1 MKYSYYGGSMKER
14 LELSVEYPVSLPDV
28 LDAIVVQTIDKFG
41 TQLKAAW
48 ALNVTPQMISRR
60 LNRQRKKLSAK
71 QAEEKK
77 N

>member
-1 MKYSYYGGSMKER
+1 MKEK
-14 LELSVEYPVSLPDV
+14 LEISCEYPVSLADV
-28 LDAIVVQTIDKFG
+28 MDGIIAQTVDKFG

-48 ALNVTPQMISRR
+48 ALGITPQMISRR
-60 LNRQRKKLSAK
+60 MNRQRRKLGTK